1 MFSAMAAAGC
11 SIPLDSMFAKHGGG
25 DDDLTTGSISRSGIT
40 SAPAAIAAQPSQ
52 VDLAYA
58 RATAVEVISHGGRE
72 NSVPWQNPQTG
83 VGGNI
88 TPLASSYSE
97 DGLPCRDFLATYV
110 RGGSQSWL
118 QGSACR
124 TGHGEWQVKTL
135 KPITAG

>member
-1 MFSAMAAAGC
+1 MLGALASAGC
-11 SIPLDSMFAKHGGG
+11 SIPLDSTFAKHGGG
-25 DDDLTTGSISRSGIT
+25 DDDLSTGSISRAAT
-40 SAPAAIAAQPSQ
+40 HPAALAAQPSQ
-52 VDLAYA
+52 ADLAYA
-58 RATAVEVISHGGRE
+58 RATAIDVFARDSKE

-97 DGLPCRDFLATYV
+97 DGLPCRGFLATYV
-110 RGGSQSWL
+110 RGGAQSWL

-124 TGHGEWQVKTL
+124 TGHGEWEVRTL